1 MYVGEVVMKGKSGGV
16 CVVYW
21 NLLKGLIN
29 LSMDVEGF
37 EGGMWESMKIVVIWW
52 VLMEGW
58 RSVVGLIV

>member
-1 MYVGEVVMKGKSGGV
+1 MYVGEVVMKVGKSGGV

-37 EGGMWESMKIVVIWW
+37 ERGMWESMKIVVIWW
-52 VLMEGW
+52 VLMM
-58 RSVVGLIV
+58 

>member
-52 VLMEGW
+52 VLMM
-58 RSVVGLIV
+58 